1 MDIQLPGEDGLVLHA
16 AAQGATRDRAIPIVA
31 MTAHAMQG
39 DASWRWTPDAPAT
52 SPSPSTRARWREQV
66 RRYLAVARV
75 TSRVLIIDDEP
86 ANVLLLESMLAEQP
100 ELEIKSV
107 TDSRLA
113 EREFL
118 DFEPDI
124 VLLDLHMPK
133 PDGIEILTRLRSARE
148 SLGFLPVVVLSAD
161 TTRLARNSALVLGA
175 DDFLLK
181 PLDREEVLLRVRNL
195 LHTRR
200 LYTELASAKEALERH
215 EAQARKASRKA
226 DGCVN
231 PTVNMQ
237 PEPRTHAIRAMSNP
251 PLILIVEDN
260 VGSLMLATVDAR
272 NRGFRGGRRRSRPRR
287 PVICWRRK
295 TPDLI
300 LMDIQ
305 LPGMDGLEFTKELK
319 ADPTPPPY
327 R

>member
-1 MDIQLPGEDGLVLHA
+1 M
-16 AAQGATRDRAIPIVA
+16 
-31 MTAHAMQG
+31 
-39 DASWRWTPDAPAT
+39 
-52 SPSPSTRARWREQV
+52 
-66 RRYLAVARV
+66 

-133 PDGIEILTRLRSARE
+133 PDGIEILTRLRSARD
-148 SLGFLPVVVLSAD
+148 SLGFLPVVVLTAD
-161 TTRLARNSALVLGA
+161 ATRLARNSALLLGA

-200 LYTELASAKEALERH
+200 LYTELASANEALEQH
-215 EAQARKASRKA
+215 EGK
-226 DGCVN
+226 
-231 PTVNMQ
+231 
-237 PEPRTHAIRAMSNP
+237 PRNDS
-251 PLILIVEDN
+251 
-260 VGSLMLATVDAR
+260 
-272 NRGFRGGRRRSRPRR
+272 
-287 PVICWRRK
+287 
-295 TPDLI
+295 
-300 LMDIQ
+300 
-305 LPGMDGLEFTKELK
+305 
-319 ADPTPPPY
+319 
-327 R
+327 